1 VIQHLGGLNG
11 SRLLAAHRARAVA
24 AGAPIAV
31 ARDND
36 KNPVVALRE
45 IAERA
50 ISPEDLKEDLINSLQ
65 AHVDVDEPEAEA
77 APAFLAIRAA
87 DIFRP
92 DDSEATIDR
101 ITEEELLH
109 GLARSIQDTEGRE
122 PRK

>member
-1 VIQHLGGLNG
+1 MARVTVEDCVDKVSNRFELV
-11 SRLLAAHRARAVA
+11 LLAAHRARTVA
-24 AGAPIAV
+24 AGAPITV
-31 ARDND
+31 ERDSD

-65 AHVDVDEPEAEA
+65 AQVEVDEPEPEA
-77 APAFLAIRAA
+77 APPHPAMRAA

-92 DDSEATIDR
+92 GESEAPIDR

-109 GLARSIQDTEGRE
+109 GLARSI
-122 PRK
+122 